1 MKNTLKTFVAVL
13 SSLVICGSS
22 FAGELTVNGSA
33 ETSYVIGGTN
43 DSNSKG
49 FGIANEMTF
58 TAAGEF
64 GNGYTWASKIALDFT
79 PGSGGAA
86 DQDDT
91 SLVLGLGDLGTVG
104 VFVSDGGLSQE
115 LGYGIGAYAVGS
127 DAIDVGGFH
136 RGLDVSNYGNIQ
148 YHLPAILPFGMT
160 VKAAYVPNLSS
171 NDGNSIDEGNTIETT
186 KSESG
191 IGSAIKAGDDASMY
205 QVTAKPIDGLTI
217 GADYFTV
224 GGATNVG
231 KQNYESGNAFVKY
244 AMGPFAVGYGKTL
257 IAPNTSGA
265 TGDVTEFDNTQYG
278 IQFAVNENLTVSA
291 TKEKSEQTT
300 KATIVAE
307 AATAVKTKKEG
318 TVDTYAVAYNIG
330 GATLAISKMEADNAG
345 YTIGKQVDATLIS
358 LKMAF

>member
-33 ETSYVIGGTN
+33 ETSYVIGGTD

-58 TAAGEF
+58 TATGEF
-64 GNGYTWASKIALDFT
+64 GNGYTWASKIALDFAT
-79 PGSGGAA
+79 GGAA

-104 VFVSDGGLSQE
+104 VFISDGGLSQE
-115 LGYGIGAYAVGS
+115 LGYGIGAYAVGT
-127 DAIDVGGFH
+127 DAINVGGLE

-171 NDGNSIDEGNTIETT
+171 NDGNSIDEGASKEDVKNQT
-186 KSESG
+186 G
-191 IGSAIKAGDDASMY
+191 IGAANKAGADASMY
-205 QVTAKPIDGLTI
+205 QITAKPIDGLTV

-224 GGATNVG
+224 SGSTNAG
-231 KQNYESGNAFVKY
+231 SQSYESGNAFFKY
-244 AMGPFAVGYGKTL
+244 AMGPVAIGYGKTL
-257 IAPNTSGA
+257 IAPNT
-265 TGDVTEFDNTQYG
+265 TGSTGQVQKYDNTQYG

-291 TKEKSEQTT
+291 TKDKSERQTMAHIADGAVGT
-300 KATIVAE
+300 S
-307 AATAVKTKKEG
+307 VKTKVEAD
-318 TVDTYAVAYNIG
+318 VDTLAVAYNIG
-330 GATLAISKMEADNAG
+330 GATLAVSKMESSNAG
-345 YTIGKQVDATLIS
+345 YTVNKEVDATLVT